1 MVTEES
7 CAPLIIAWRL
17 IMSQAQPIR
26 LLKRVFIARNALV
39 ISSLATNKTLEKL
52 MVFLLE
58 ARGLLL
64 LVLFKTDDKSEV
76 SRNA

>member
-1 MVTEES
+1 
-7 CAPLIIAWRL
+7 
-17 IMSQAQPIR
+17 MSQAQHIR
-26 LLKRVFIARNALV
+26 LLKRVFIARNALA